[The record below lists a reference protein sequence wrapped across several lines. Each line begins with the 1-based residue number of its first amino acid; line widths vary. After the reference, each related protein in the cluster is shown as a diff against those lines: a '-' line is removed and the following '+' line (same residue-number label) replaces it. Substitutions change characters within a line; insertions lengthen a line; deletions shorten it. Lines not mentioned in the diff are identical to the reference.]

1 MLPDLLSMIQ
11 NSIQSIQN
19 FEYMEFL
26 ADFMITYSQ
35 ILDDQVVV
43 ICNCLVQRITFQLS
57 LQVNPLGEQSEMFIQ
72 KCLNIL
78 KQVTQNKALMQK
90 YSSQYEQAY
99 IPIFEYMVDP
109 SKISFEDD
117 ILIILKNFIKK
128 TGVVSDII
136 LKVFPCMEKVFIK
149 NKCTFGDALMDSLN
163 YYMIYGRDRI
173 MQEKACLEML
183 IKIAD
188 QAMFCVE
195 PNVTINN
202 SEGAIFLQII
212 FQIF

>member
-1 MLPDLLSMIQ
+1 
-11 NSIQSIQN
+11 
-19 FEYMEFL
+19 
-26 ADFMITYSQ
+26 
-35 ILDDQVVV
+35 
-43 ICNCLVQRITFQLS
+43 
-57 LQVNPLGEQSEMFIQ
+57 
-72 KCLNIL
+72 
-78 KQVTQNKALMQK
+78 MQK

-99 IPIFEYMVDP
+99 IPIFEYMADP
-109 SKISFEDD
+109 SKINFEDD

-128 TGVVSDII
+128 TGAVSDII
-136 LKVFPCMEKVFIK
+136 LKVFPCMEKVFFK
-149 NKCTFGDALMDSLN
+149 NKNTFGDALLDTLN
-163 YYMIYGRDRI
+163 YYMIYGRERL

-212 FQIF
+212 F